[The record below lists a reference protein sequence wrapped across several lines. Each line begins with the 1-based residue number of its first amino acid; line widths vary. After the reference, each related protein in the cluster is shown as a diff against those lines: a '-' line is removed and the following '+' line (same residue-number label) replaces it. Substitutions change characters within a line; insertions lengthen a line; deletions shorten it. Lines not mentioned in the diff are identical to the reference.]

1 MVVAEGCND
10 ETDIHPRIK
19 KPIGDRLAIAIS
31 AEVYGQEHLP
41 YGPVFKSVRFRKD
54 KAELC
59 FHYSGGGLVL
69 SSDQT
74 DSFEISG
81 ADKVF
86 AKAEAELKGPTLLL
100 WNDRVKS
107 PKYVR
112 YAYSPN
118 PEMVLF
124 NQEGLPASPFTTER
138 NYAIDAR
145 LIEQIQTGK
154 R

>member
-41 YGPVFKSVRFRKD
+41 YGPVFESVEFRDGKAGVRFR
-54 KAELC
+54 
-59 FHYSGGGLVL
+59 YSGSGLVL
-69 SSDQT
+69 SSDPAGV
-74 DSFEISG
+74 FKIAG

-86 AKAEAELKGPTLLL
+86 VKADVELKGAALLL
-100 WNDRVKS
+100 WNDSVKN
-107 PKYVR
+107 PEYVR

-124 NQEGLPASPFTTER
+124 NQEGLPASPFTTEVPNR
-138 NYAIDAR
+138 RVAIPAR
-145 LIEQIQTGK
+145 K
-154 R
+154 APR